1 MVRFMFSEILDVFDV
16 FVTDYAH
23 DLEAAGAADREW
35 GGVGGGEAPPQEK
48 VLTFFCLSELAWV
61 AVEVPN

>member
-1 MVRFMFSEILDVFDV
+1 MVRFMFSDILDVFDV

-35 GGVGGGEAPPQEK
+35 GGVGGRSPPTRK
-48 VLTFFCLSELAWV
+48 SLNFLLPV
-61 AVEVPN
+61 

>member
-1 MVRFMFSEILDVFDV
+1 MVRFMFADILDVFDI

-35 GGVGGGEAPPQEK
+35 GAWGGEAPPQEK
-48 VLTFFCLSELAWV
+48 V
-61 AVEVPN
+61 